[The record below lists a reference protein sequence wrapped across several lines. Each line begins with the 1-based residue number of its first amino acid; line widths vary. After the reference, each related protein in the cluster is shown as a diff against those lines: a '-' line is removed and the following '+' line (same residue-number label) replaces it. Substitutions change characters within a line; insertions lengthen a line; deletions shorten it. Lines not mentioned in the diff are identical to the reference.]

1 MTLVDKIRAF
11 RTIKNFSQENLA
23 QMLGISLTAYAKL
36 ERGETEMSYTRLE
49 QIAKAMEVRV
59 VDLLNFGE
67 HGFFYMNNSINHN
80 HNPNSCNH
88 NPNLMFINGVSKET
102 TELLMEV
109 QKLRAEKE
117 GFIKEVAHLKK
128 IIDLLERK

>member
-11 RTIKNFSQENLA
+11 RTIKNFSQDNLA

-36 ERGETEMSYTRLE
+36 ERGETEMSFTRLE

-67 HGFFYMNNSINHN
+67 QGFFYMNNSIN
-80 HNPNSCNH
+80 SSNH

-102 TELLMEV
+102 TELLIEV

-117 GFIKEVAHLKK
+117 GFIKEVTHLKK
-128 IIDLLERK
+128 IIDLLEKK

>member
-11 RTIKNFSQENLA
+11 RTIKNFSQDNLA

-36 ERGETEMSYTRLE
+36 ERGETEMSFTRLE

-67 HGFFYMNNSINHN
+67 QGFFYMNNSIN
-80 HNPNSCNH
+80 S
-88 NPNLMFINGVSKET
+88 S
-102 TELLMEV
+102 
-109 QKLRAEKE
+109 
-117 GFIKEVAHLKK
+117 
-128 IIDLLERK
+128 

>member
-11 RTIKNFSQENLA
+11 RTIKNYSQDNLA

-67 HGFFYMNNSINHN
+67 QGYFYMNSNVNSINN
-80 HNPNSCNH
+80 

-102 TELLMEV
+102 TELLIEV

-117 GFIKEVAHLKK
+117 GFIKEVAHLNK
-128 IIDLLERK
+128 IIDLLEKK

>member
-36 ERGETEMSYTRLE
+36 ERGETEMSFTRLE
-49 QIAKAMEVRV
+49 QIAKTMEVRV

-67 HGFFYMNNSINHN
+67 NGFFYMNNNV
-80 HNPNSCNH
+80 NSNSVNN
-88 NPNLMFINGVSKET
+88 NPNLLFLTTASKET
-102 TELLMEV
+102 TELLIEV

-128 IIDLLERK
+128 IIDLLEKK